1 MGITRAK
8 LAYPSPLRINA
19 DCFMSA
25 TNGVRYNPQTMGL
38 DWEQFE
44 RAIHLE
50 ESGCIEGALAQFE
63 GLIGTSADPEDNQT
77 LYLNIAKCLRSL
89 KRYSEAKA
97 FITKA
102 YELGTG
108 PAVPYVKFADALIE
122 REVGNL
128 PEASQKLLRLLA
140 DFPEVQTDT
149 TYAELR
155 TDVMGE
161 LGFVLFQLSE
171 FARARPVLEFV
182 ATRDY
187 FKGEVYFSL
196 GACCYELR
204 DFGIAE
210 HYLQL
215 AVSSSGISPSRL
227 IMAHYYLALTYRA
240 NRKLLAAKK
249 ELKWCLA
256 HDSNDL
262 TGPERIINVLVSV
275 TRELGL
281 LDECVRYENMLKVAR
296 YRM

>member
-1 MGITRAK
+1 LYELELLCIVFRKAGI
-8 LAYPSPLRINA
+8 LAALKDSSER
-19 DCFMSA
+19 
-25 TNGVRYNPQTMGL
+25 NPQTMSL
-38 DWEQFE
+38 NWEQFE
-44 RAIHLE
+44 RAINLE
-50 ESGCIEGALAQFE
+50 ESGRIEGALAQFE
-63 GLIGTSADPEDNQT
+63 GLIGTSADPRDNQT
-77 LYLNIAKCLRSL
+77 LYLNIVKCLRSL
-89 KRYSEAKA
+89 KRYPEARA

-108 PAVPYVKFADALIE
+108 PAIPYVKFADAVIE

-128 PEASQKLLRLLA
+128 PEASRKLFCLIA
-140 DFPEVQTDT
+140 DFREMQTDA
-149 TYAELR
+149 TYAELK
-155 TDVMGE
+155 TYVMGE

-227 IMAHYYLALTYRA
+227 VMAHYYLALTYRA
-240 NRKLLAAKK
+240 NRKLLAAKE
-249 ELKWCLA
+249 ELEWSLA
-256 HDSNDL
+256 HDSNGL

-275 TRELGL
+275 TRELGS
-281 LDECVRYENMLKVAR
+281 LDECARYENMLKTAR